1 MKKKTKEVKHD
12 RLLRVADSSDE
23 LNDFAIDMAWP
34 KEMMISGDLGIG
46 KSGNPVT
53 ILIED
58 EVTGETLEIN
68 NIKSAFL
75 VLEDTRKTTNGWLAM
90 AVGKIEKL
98 SEVLNFLSQTTLE
111 SLKRLVDKD

>member
-1 MKKKTKEVKHD
+1 MKKKTIVVKHD
-12 RLLRVADSSDE
+12 RLLRVADSTDE
-23 LNDFAIDMAWP
+23 LNDLALDMTWP

-90 AVGKIEKL
+90 AVGSVEKL
-98 SEVLNFLSQTTLE
+98 SSVLNFLSQTTLE
-111 SLKRLVDKD
+111 SLKRLVEKD

>member
-1 MKKKTKEVKHD
+1 MKKKIKEIKQD
-12 RLLRVADSSDE
+12 RLLRIADSTEELSD
-23 LNDFAIDMAWP
+23 LALDGVWP

-46 KSGNPVT
+46 KRGNPVT

-90 AVGKIEKL
+90 AVGGVEKL
-98 SEVLNFLSQTTLE
+98 SSVLNFLSQTTLD
-111 SLKRLVDKD
+111 SLRKLVEKD